1 MTISPSNV
9 SPMTR
14 SMNADSEGISQPQ
27 QARPDGQARPARA
40 ASNRVVVEASNIVKH
55 YGDLAV
61 LHDVSL
67 RVKEGTVTT
76 IIGAS
81 GSGKSTLL
89 RCMNLLERPD
99 RGELSIADEHVR
111 FDRDSR
117 GGLIGLDRRQIQR
130 LRSKV
135 TMVFQQFNL
144 WPHLTVL
151 GNVAEAPMRVKGMS
165 RREATRIAEH
175 YLERVGML
183 ERADSY
189 PAFLSGGQQQRV
201 AIARALAMEPR
212 VLLFDEPTSALDP
225 ERVSEVLG
233 VIRSLA
239 DEGRTMLMVTHE
251 MAFAREVSDQIV
263 FLDEGRVGVAGSPEE
278 VFEQTEH
285 ERCRRFIAP
294 AA

>member
-1 MTISPSNV
+1 
-9 SPMTR
+9 
-14 SMNADSEGISQPQ
+14 MNASNAPDT
-27 QARPDGQARPARA
+27 RPTPA
-40 ASNRVVVEASNIVKH
+40 VEARHLVKN
-55 YGDLAV
+55 YGQLSV
-61 LHDVSL
+61 LRDVSFT
-67 RVKEGTVTT
+67 VDEGTVTT

-99 RGELSIADEHVR
+99 QGELAIADER
-111 FDRDSR
+111 ICFDRNPQATSQGLSR
-117 GGLIGLDRRQIQR
+117 IQIQR
-130 LRSKV
+130 LRSRA

-151 GNVAEAPMRVKGMS
+151 GNVSEPPIRVKGMS
-165 RREATRIAEH
+165 RQQANKLALH
-175 YLERVGML
+175 YLERVGMA

-201 AIARALAMEPR
+201 AIARALAMEPS

-225 ERVSEVLG
+225 ERVNEVLG
-233 VIRSLA
+233 VIRDLA

-251 MAFAREVSDQIV
+251 MAFAREVSDQLI
-263 FLDEGRVGVAGSPEE
+263 FLDEGVIGAAGTPEQ
-278 VFEQTEH
+278 VFHSSNT
-285 ERCRRFIAP
+285 RCRRFIAP

>member
-1 MTISPSNV
+1 MNSSPTAIPHSQD
-9 SPMTR
+9 TR
-14 SMNADSEGISQPQ
+14 PT
-27 QARPDGQARPARA
+27 PA
-40 ASNRVVVEASNIVKH
+40 VEARHLVKH
-55 YGDLAV
+55 YDQLTV
-61 LHDVSL
+61 LRDVSFT
-67 RVKEGTVTT
+67 VDEGTVTT

-99 RGELSIADEHVR
+99 QGELAIAGERVSFGDTAG
-111 FDRDSR
+111 DASSALSR
-117 GGLIGLDRRQIQR
+117 ARIQR
-130 LRSKV
+130 LRASA

-151 GNVAEAPMRVKGMS
+151 GNVSEPPVRVKGMA
-165 RREATRIAEH
+165 RHQANQLALH
-175 YLERVGML
+175 YLERVGMA

-225 ERVSEVLG
+225 ERVNEVLG
-233 VIRSLA
+233 VIRDLA

-251 MAFAREVSDQIV
+251 MAFAREVSDQLI
-263 FLDEGRVGVAGSPEE
+263 FLDEGVIGAAGTPEQ
-278 VFEQTEH
+278 VFDSNN